1 MSGKNF
7 MRAVGIIEMLVGV
20 GVLSPQSKIS
30 SYAASGW
37 LLSIAL
43 NLWLN
48 EDYDIA
54 VRDVNM
60 ALRAFALAR
69 LSEANEEERGEE
81 DLVERRLSAA

>member
-20 GVLSPQSKIS
+20 GVLRPQSKIS

-48 EDYDIA
+48 EPCASNQLVD
-54 VRDVNM
+54 
-60 ALRAFALAR
+60 LRQ
-69 LSEANEEERGEE
+69 
-81 DLVERRLSAA
+81 